1 MPEYVIPIIFFLI
14 AFFYASVG
22 FGGGSSYL
30 ALLSLFLIEFHEI
43 RTLALLL
50 NLIVVSIGTFMFI
63 WNDVFKWRYFWP
75 FLLTS
80 MPLSFL
86 GAQLQ
91 LSENNFFLVLGYAL
105 LGASFFMVVQLLQQI
120 KTKKP
125 LKTYKKI
132 IIGSGIGLLSGIS
145 GIGGGIFLSPTLNL
159 VGWKDAR
166 IVAALASVFIFCNS
180 LAGLG
185 GLIVSNNF
193 ILNMTLTLP
202 LTLAVATGGALGS
215 FTTNK
220 KINTRTIKLFT
231 AILIAYVGLRLVLLH
246 GWELYI

>member
-1 MPEYVIPIIFFLI
+1 
-14 AFFYASVG
+14 
-22 FGGGSSYL
+22 
-30 ALLSLFLIEFHEI
+30 
-43 RTLALLL
+43 
-50 NLIVVSIGTFMFI
+50 MFI

-91 LSENNFFLVLGYAL
+91 LSEKMFFLVLGFAL
-105 LGASFFMVVQLLQQI
+105 LGASFFILVQLLQQI

-166 IVAALASVFIFCNS
+166 IVAALASIFIFCNS

-185 GLIVSNNF
+185 GLIASNNF
-193 ILNMTLTLP
+193 SLNMTLTIP

-246 GWELYI
+246 GWEL

>member
-1 MPEYVIPIIFFLI
+1 MPEYGIPIIFFLI

-30 ALLSLFLIEFHEI
+30 ALLSLFLTEFQEI

-91 LSENNFFLVLGYAL
+91 LSEKKFFLVLGCAL
-105 LGASFFMVVQLLQQI
+105 LGASFFIVAQLLQHT
-120 KTKKP
+120 KTQRP
-125 LKTYKKI
+125 LRVYKKI

-166 IVAALASVFIFCNS
+166 IVAALASIFIFCNS

-185 GLIVSNNF
+185 GLIASNNF
-193 ILNMTLTLP
+193 NLNMSLTLP
-202 LTLAVATGGALGS
+202 LTLAVATGGTLGS
-215 FTTNK
+215 FITNK
-220 KINTRTIKLFT
+220 KINTRMIKLFT
-231 AILIAYVGLRLVLLH
+231 ALLVAYVGLRLVLLH
-246 GWELYI
+246 GWEIYI

>member
-1 MPEYVIPIIFFLI
+1 MPEYGIPIIFFLI

-30 ALLSLFLIEFHEI
+30 ALLSLILTEFQEI

-91 LSENNFFLVLGYAL
+91 LSEKKFFLVLGCAL
-105 LGASFFMVVQLLQQI
+105 LGASFFIVAQLLQ
-120 KTKKP
+120 KTKTQRP
-125 LKTYKKI
+125 LRIYKKI

-159 VGWKDAR
+159 IGWKDAR
-166 IVAALASVFIFCNS
+166 IVAALASIFIFCNS

-185 GLIVSNNF
+185 GLIASNNF
-193 ILNMTLTLP
+193 NLNMSLTLP
-202 LTLAVATGGALGS
+202 LTLAVATGGTLGS
-215 FTTNK
+215 FITNK
-220 KINTRTIKLFT
+220 KINTRMIKLFT
-231 AILIAYVGLRLVLLH
+231 ALLVAYVGLRLVLLH
-246 GWELYI
+246 GWEIYI

>member
-1 MPEYVIPIIFFLI
+1 
-14 AFFYASVG
+14 
-22 FGGGSSYL
+22 
-30 ALLSLFLIEFHEI
+30 
-43 RTLALLL
+43 
-50 NLIVVSIGTFMFI
+50 MFI
-63 WNDVFKWRYFWP
+63 WNDVFKWRYFGL
-75 FLLTS
+75 FCLLVC
-80 MPLSFL
+80 PLLL

-91 LSENNFFLVLGYAL
+91 LSEKNFFLVLGYAL
-105 LGASFFMVVQLLQQI
+105 LGASFFIVVQLLQQI

-159 VGWKDAR
+159 VRWKDAR
-166 IVAALASVFIFCNS
+166 TVAALASVFIFCNS

-185 GLIVSNNF
+185 GLIASNNF
-193 ILNMTLTLP
+193 SLNMTLTLP
-202 LTLAVATGGALGS
+202 LTLAVAAGGALGS

>member
-30 ALLSLFLIEFHEI
+30 ALLSLFLTEFQEI

-50 NLIVVSIGTFMFI
+50 NLIVVSTGTFMFI

-75 FLLTS
+75 LLLTS
-80 MPLSFL
+80 RPVSFL
-86 GAQLQ
+86 GAQLHF
-91 LSENNFFLVLGYAL
+91 SEKMFFLVLGYAL
-105 LGASFFMVVQLLQQI
+105 LGASFFIVIQLFQQI

-159 VGWKDAR
+159 MGWKDAR
-166 IVAALASVFIFCNS
+166 IVAALASILIFCNS

-185 GLIVSNNF
+185 GLIASNNF
-193 ILNMTLTLP
+193 SLNMTSTLP

>member
-1 MPEYVIPIIFFLI
+1 MPEYGFPIIFFLI

-30 ALLSLFLIEFHEI
+30 ALLSLFLTEFQEI

-63 WNDVFKWRYFWP
+63 RNDVFKWKLFWP

-86 GAQLQ
+86 GAQLR
-91 LSENNFFLVLGYAL
+91 LSETVFFLVLGSAL
-105 LGASFFMVVQLLQQI
+105 LGASFFMLAQLLQRF
-120 KTKKP
+120 KTHRS
-125 LKTYKKI
+125 LKTYKKL
-132 IIGSGIGLLSGIS
+132 IIGCGIGLLSGIS
-145 GIGGGIFLSPTLNL
+145 GIGGGIFLSPMLNL

-166 IVAALASVFIFCNS
+166 IVAALASIFIFCNS
-180 LAGLG
+180 IAGLS
-185 GLIVSNNF
+185 GLIASNTF
-193 ILNMTLTLP
+193 KLNMSFTFP
-202 LTLAVATGGALGS
+202 LILAVAMGGAFGS

-220 KINTRTIKLFT
+220 KLNTKTIKLFT
-231 AILIAYVGLRLVLLH
+231 AILIAYVGLRLIFLH
-246 GWELYI
+246 GWKLYS

>member
-1 MPEYVIPIIFFLI
+1 MPEYGIPIIFFLI

-30 ALLSLFLIEFHEI
+30 ALLSLILTDFQEI

-91 LSENNFFLVLGYAL
+91 LSEKKFFLVLGCAL
-105 LGASFFMVVQLLQQI
+105 LGASFFIVAQLLQQT
-120 KTKKP
+120 KTQRP
-125 LKTYKKI
+125 LRIYKKI

-166 IVAALASVFIFCNS
+166 IVAALASIFIFCNS

-185 GLIVSNNF
+185 GLITSNNF
-193 ILNMTLTLP
+193 NLNMSLTLP
-202 LTLAVATGGALGS
+202 LTLAVATGGTLGS
-215 FTTNK
+215 FITNK
-220 KINTRTIKLFT
+220 KINTRMIKLFT
-231 AILIAYVGLRLVLLH
+231 ALLVAYVGLRLVLLH
-246 GWELYI
+246 GWEIYI

>member
-1 MPEYVIPIIFFLI
+1 
-14 AFFYASVG
+14 
-22 FGGGSSYL
+22 
-30 ALLSLFLIEFHEI
+30 
-43 RTLALLL
+43 
-50 NLIVVSIGTFMFI
+50 MFI

-91 LSENNFFLVLGYAL
+91 LSEKKFFLVLGCAL
-105 LGASFFMVVQLLQQI
+105 LGASFFIVAQLLQQT
-120 KTKKP
+120 KTQRP
-125 LKTYKKI
+125 LRIYKKI

-166 IVAALASVFIFCNS
+166 IVAALASIFIFCNS

-185 GLIVSNNF
+185 GLITSNNF
-193 ILNMTLTLP
+193 NLNMSLTLP
-202 LTLAVATGGALGS
+202 LTLAVATGGTLGS
-215 FTTNK
+215 FITNK
-220 KINTRTIKLFT
+220 KINTRMIKLFT
-231 AILIAYVGLRLVLLH
+231 ALLVAYVGLRLVLLH
-246 GWELYI
+246 GWEIYI

>member
-1 MPEYVIPIIFFLI
+1 MPEYGFPIIFFLI

-30 ALLSLFLIEFHEI
+30 ALLSLFLTEFQEI

-50 NLIVVSIGTFMFI
+50 NLIVVSIGTYMFI
-63 WNDVFKWRYFWP
+63 RNDIFKWRYFWP

-86 GAQLQ
+86 GAQLK
-91 LSENNFFLVLGYAL
+91 LSEKIFFLVLGSAL
-105 LGASFFMVVQLLQQI
+105 LGASFFLLAQLLQQT
-120 KTKKP
+120 KTHRP
-125 LKTYKKI
+125 LKAYKKL

-159 VGWKDAR
+159 MGWKDAR
-166 IVAALASVFIFCNS
+166 IVAALSSIFIFCNS

-185 GLIVSNNF
+185 GLIASDTF
-193 ILNMTLTLP
+193 RLNMP
-202 LTLAVATGGALGS
+202 LTFPLIIAVAAGGTLGS

-220 KINTRTIKLFT
+220 KINTRTIKFFT
-231 AILIAYVGLRLVLLH
+231 GILIAYVGLRLLLLH